1 MSEDGHEERAWR
13 FYVGDMIE
21 FCEKALSYTNGLD
34 QAAFVADKLVY
45 DATLR
50 NLELIGEA
58 ATHVPEEVCKVHPEI
73 PWRQVIGT
81 RNRLAHS
88 YLAIDNDTIWDIIQT
103 DVPEILPK
111 LRDLRDSIREDSS

>member
-1 MSEDGHEERAWR
+1 MSEYGHEERTWR

-34 QAAFVADKLVY
+34 QAAFIADKLVY

-58 ATHVPEEVCKVHPEI
+58 RPTSRRRCETSI
-73 PWRQVIGT
+73 PISRGAASSERETSWPT
-81 RNRLAHS
+81 
-88 YLAIDNDTIWDIIQT
+88 AI
-103 DVPEILPK
+103 
-111 LRDLRDSIREDSS
+111 